1 MFSSITIASSTTIP
15 IAKTKAIKVKRL
27 IEKSKIY
34 IDKKVE
40 INETGSAIIG
50 TIRALILPKKR

>member
-1 MFSSITIASSTTIP
+1 MFSSMTIASSTTIP
-15 IAKTKAIKVKRL
+15 IARTKAIKVNKF

-40 INETGSAIIG
+40 IKDTGRAIKG
-50 TIRALILPKKR
+50 TINALILPKNK